1 MTVLVKTVLIFLEKT
16 PLNKL
21 ISAVCELKQTVAF
34 IYCLCVLISQYTTFT
49 FNKIFLSV
57 HQNSLELVLYTL

>member
-34 IYCLCVLISQYTTFT
+34 IYCLCVLISQSLNLVKPLRLTRFFCQFT
-49 FNKIFLSV
+49 K
-57 HQNSLELVLYTL
+57 TL